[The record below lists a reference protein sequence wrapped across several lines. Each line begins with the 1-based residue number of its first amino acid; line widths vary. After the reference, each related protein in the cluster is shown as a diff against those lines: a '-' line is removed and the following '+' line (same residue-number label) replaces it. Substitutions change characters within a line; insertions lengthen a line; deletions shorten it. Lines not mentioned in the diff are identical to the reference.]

1 MLTWLA
7 PIIVVAVVSLAVTAK
22 LLVRRRAP
30 EGGWFTD
37 LPRSAGSLSVIG
49 TMFAV
54 MLAFVILYSLQSFQH
69 AREGASIE
77 AISVTELS
85 AVAGALPPPANDDL
99 HGDLVC
105 YGRAVVH
112 DEWPAMRDG
121 HASELVESWIDK
133 LYNDFSAIAPQEAQH
148 EAAFAQ
154 WFDEVSERRDGRR
167 ERLAEASPFL
177 PMPLWFALGI
187 GALATLSYMVVQ
199 ADKRESKVIQ
209 AIPIAFV
216 SAIVTAGLLVVV
228 FLDNP
233 YSDSN
238 GSIRPTE
245 MNRTLDRIDK
255 GVEAPC
261 DELGRPI

>member
-1 MLTWLA
+1 MVDA
-7 PIIVVAVVSLAVTAK
+7 NGSPRP
-22 LLVRRRAP
+22 RR
-30 EGGWFTD
+30 
-37 LPRSAGSLSVIG
+37 I
-49 TMFAV
+49 
-54 MLAFVILYSLQSFQH
+54 
-69 AREGASIE
+69 
-77 AISVTELS
+77 
-85 AVAGALPPPANDDL
+85 
-99 HGDLVC
+99 
-105 YGRAVVH
+105 
-112 DEWPAMRDG
+112 
-121 HASELVESWIDK
+121 
-133 LYNDFSAIAPQEAQH
+133 
-148 EAAFAQ
+148 
-154 WFDEVSERRDGRR
+154 
-167 ERLAEASPFL
+167 L

-187 GALATLSYMVVQ
+187 GALATLGYMVAQ

-261 DELGRPI
+261 DELGKPI

>member
-1 MLTWLA
+1 
-7 PIIVVAVVSLAVTAK
+7 
-22 LLVRRRAP
+22 
-30 EGGWFTD
+30 
-37 LPRSAGSLSVIG
+37 
-49 TMFAV
+49 
-54 MLAFVILYSLQSFQH
+54 
-69 AREGASIE
+69 
-77 AISVTELS
+77 
-85 AVAGALPPPANDDL
+85 
-99 HGDLVC
+99 
-105 YGRAVVH
+105 
-112 DEWPAMRDG
+112 MRDG

-133 LYNDFSAIAPQEAQH
+133 LYTDFSAVAPQERG
-148 EAAFAQ
+148 
-154 WFDEVSERRDGRR
+154 VRSTRPRGR
-167 ERLAEASPFL
+167 AFL

-187 GALATLSYMVVQ
+187 GALATLGYMVAQ

-261 DELGRPI
+261 DELGKPI